1 MTSYSRTR
9 SWSFR
14 AARLAGD
21 GLRRGFDAWIAIG
34 HATKIARRH
43 ADLPGGTQRVRG
55 ARFRA
60 ILDREGLQWFKRND
74 AAQILKL
81 MACLSEVEW
90 RAGLT
95 DQQRLRWASPLSV
108 MNRCPAFGR
117 LRGPV
122 VHQRPITVSE
132 LLKMPAAQAA
142 HRRVTVRDGDRSA
155 SEQAYAQMCTVDPFV
170 QILSKPAPR
179 CRCWRSLALAIRR
192 QIGNASMWSR
202 PERPP
207 SNPAIPADGLAAS
220 PPWNKLRPTRFGICG
235 CFRRIRGGQES
246 WAPQLGRRF

>member
-1 MTSYSRTR
+1 
-9 SWSFR
+9 
-14 AARLAGD
+14 
-21 GLRRGFDAWIAIG
+21 
-34 HATKIARRH
+34 
-43 ADLPGGTQRVRG
+43 
-55 ARFRA
+55 
-60 ILDREGLQWFKRND
+60 LDREGLQWFKRND

-170 QILSKPAPR
+170 QILSKPAVP
-179 CRCWRSLALAIRR
+179 LLAIPRPGDPPTDR
-192 QIGNASMWSR
+192 QR
-202 PERPP
+202 L
-207 SNPAIPADGLAAS
+207 DVVAARKTAQQPRNS
-220 PPWNKLRPTRFGICG
+220 
-235 CFRRIRGGQES
+235 S
-246 WAPQLGRRF
+246 